1 MTGKI
6 HFDKTH
12 WIGRISFGE
21 KKNQYFEIN
30 VIDICKLIYNKNVL
44 FIFNNSYRTDICYA
58 FKGTANNVMF
68 ILYNPPSISQTLTDS
83 WRTHWFFLIFQSNEI
98 MQFINACVITEF
110 P

>member
-21 KKNQYFEIN
+21 KKSIFRNKCN
-30 VIDICKLIYNKNVL
+30 RHICKLIYNKNVL

-83 WRTHWFFLIFQSNEI
+83 WRTHCFFLIFQSNEI